1 MDPNKQEQIKRQAKQ
16 ILDNFADALASVE
29 KEAKEEAGVEREE
42 FERKEGEGKCEDNE
56 FRQAFLKN
64 APGHDDDFIIA
75 ERGEWK

>member
-1 MDPNKQEQIKRQAKQ
+1 MDTDKIKRQAKQ

-29 KEAKEEAGVEREE
+29 KEGKEEYVDRED
-42 FERKEGEGKCEDNE
+42 FERKEGDGKDHDSE

-64 APGHDDDFIIA
+64 SPSHDNDFIIA